1 MAPLRAD
8 SDGAYCESKI
18 GVGSVC
24 GEVQFSTLIARGDIM
39 EAIVS
44 IIIQLVAGAIGGNGI
59 GAAAKNLSLGTT
71 GNTIAGAIG
80 GVGGTWLA
88 GLIPGLADMLSG
100 AGGMDA
106 GALVGQGVAGLVG
119 GGILTAIA
127 AAVKKATAS

>member
-1 MAPLRAD
+1 
-8 SDGAYCESKI
+8 
-18 GVGSVC
+18 
-24 GEVQFSTLIARGDIM
+24 M
-39 EAIVS
+39 EAIIS

-59 GAAAKNLSLGTT
+59 GAAAKNMSLRTT

-88 GLIPGLADMLSG
+88 GLIPGLAELLSG

-106 GALVGQGVAGLVG
+106 GALVGQGVSGLVG

-127 AAVKKATAS
+127 AAVRKATAK